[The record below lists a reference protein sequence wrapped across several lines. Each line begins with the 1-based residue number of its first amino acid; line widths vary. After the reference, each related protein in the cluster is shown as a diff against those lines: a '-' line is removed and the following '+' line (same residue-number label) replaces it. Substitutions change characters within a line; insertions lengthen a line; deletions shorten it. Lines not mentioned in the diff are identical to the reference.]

1 MEIKLN
7 SNSFS
12 YNLEI
17 KDTNVFIEEDVTER
31 TWIRD
36 EDGKVKFCKMDI
48 SDEGLSMIA
57 TVMEDMIYYRELEYD
72 SSTLIERLF
81 EKLPTEAMQNLL
93 VELNKHKDE

>member
-31 TWIRD
+31 TWLKD
-36 EDGKVKFCKMDI
+36 EEGKNKGLKMDI

-57 TVMEDMIYYRELEYD
+57 TVMEDMIYYREAQYD

-81 EKLPTEAMQNLL
+81 EKLPAETMQTLL
-93 VELNKHKDE
+93 VELNKYKEE